1 MYKDMACLVLSMF
14 SKWLF
19 SLCLGCYPTDK
30 PEKDPYLKSPV
41 TLNSLSQGVIGSE
54 FLSSQVCVKPACF
67 RAGHRCLGKF
77 LTEGLSGFTSSY
89 CFCDLVQFLVSQK
102 ALFLLSFVAAFR
114 LAL

>member
-1 MYKDMACLVLSMF
+1 MCKDVACLVLSMF

-19 SLCLGCYPTDK
+19 SLCLGCYSTDK
-30 PEKDPYLKSPV
+30 PGKDSYLKSPV
-41 TLNSLSQGVIGSE
+41 TLNSLSGGVAGSVL
-54 FLSSQVCVKPACF
+54 LSSQVRVRPACF

-102 ALFLLSFVAAFR
+102 SLFLSFVAAFR